1 MDVLEMQSGA
11 WFGWDRDQD
20 TWIAREA
27 GQCLRLWAKHAAC
40 PPVQQP
46 LVSTTCVPRWL
57 SWYKTVDPVDAWD
70 LHTCLCKVCHCL
82 MKRYFVAS
90 ETFVG
95 LAFGV

>member
-1 MDVLEMQSGA
+1 MFEAVGETCRVSAGA
-11 WFGWDRDQD
+11 AATGVNYMC
-20 TWIAREA
+20 APLA
-27 GQCLRLWAKHAAC
+27 G
-40 PPVQQP
+40 
-46 LVSTTCVPRWL
+46 L

-70 LHTCLCKVCHCL
+70 LHTCLCKGCHCL